1 VTQLWVGNPDW
12 GDIQWIDEGL
22 DEWNERVAPGR
33 YIFEV
38 QLVDEGNARLL
49 TLRKSTALAKPPA
62 VDPFWMSGPCRYC
75 AEWGPMSTAIYIDVR
90 DVPMPILRRMH
101 P

>member
-1 VTQLWVGNPDW
+1 VTQLWVGDPDW
-12 GDIQWIDEGL
+12 GHIEVEDH
-22 DEWNERVAPGR
+22 DEWIERVAPGR

-49 TLRKSTALAKPPA
+49 TLRKPTAHAKPPA
-62 VDPFWMSGPCRYC
+62 VDPLWIESGPCRYC
-75 AEWGPMSTAIYIDVR
+75 AESGLISTAIYVDVR